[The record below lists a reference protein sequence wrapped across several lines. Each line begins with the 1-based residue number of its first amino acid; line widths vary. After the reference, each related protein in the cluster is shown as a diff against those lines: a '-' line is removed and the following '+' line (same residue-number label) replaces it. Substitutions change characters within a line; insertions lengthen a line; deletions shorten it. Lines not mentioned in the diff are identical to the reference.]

1 VSAPAASV
9 GPAAWGAFRGPA
21 KRGLPAAA
29 VPAAAALLG
38 AAVAFGNP
46 MLVALALVPA
56 AIALVLKPD
65 GAAVVFAFGFYLNLP
80 VVIVHHTGAPSILAS
95 GLALVLLI
103 PLFGYVVAG
112 RQPVVLTPAL
122 GLMVGYL
129 AALVLSGTLAPGAG
143 PDTVSTIANFLSE
156 GLLLY
161 LLVTNVVRTPRT
173 LRAVVWALVLAGALM
188 GALSVWQELTHNY
201 HQTLWGLAQVDRTG
215 STVGTAAGFGKDLR
229 PRLAGPIGEKNR
241 YAQILLVLLPLALWL
256 VRTETVR
263 VKRLL
268 AAGCAFF
275 TVCGILLTFSRGAA
289 VALLVT
295 VLVMAVLGFVRA
307 RHVALL
313 LVAVLGLT
321 FAVAPDYITR
331 LQTLSAVDSATSQ
344 GTSADAAVVGRAT
357 EGLAAF
363 NAFKDHPIVGVG
375 PGQFFRRYSQE
386 YGNQLNLR
394 FLATDRQAH
403 NLYLAIAAD
412 TGILGLA
419 MFLGIVLVTIV
430 QLWRLNVFWR
440 RRRPEHAQLALAFL
454 LALVAYMASGAFL
467 QLSYQRYFFVLVA
480 LANATIWVLRREAQ
494 RLPAAA

>member
-1 VSAPAASV
+1 V
-9 GPAAWGAFRGPA
+9 
-21 KRGLPAAA
+21 
-29 VPAAAALLG
+29 
-38 AAVAFGNP
+38 
-46 MLVALALVPA
+46 
-56 AIALVLKPD
+56 
-65 GAAVVFAFGFYLNLP
+65 
-80 VVIVHHTGAPSILAS
+80 
-95 GLALVLLI
+95 
-103 PLFGYVVAG
+103 
-112 RQPVVLTPAL
+112 
-122 GLMVGYL
+122 
-129 AALVLSGTLAPGAG
+129 
-143 PDTVSTIANFLSE
+143 
-156 GLLLY
+156 
-161 LLVTNVVRTPRT
+161 
-173 LRAVVWALVLAGALM
+173 
-188 GALSVWQELTHNY
+188 THNY

-256 VRTETVR
+256 VRTEAAR

-331 LQTLSAVDSATSQ
+331 LQTLSAVDSATSS

-440 RRRPEHAQLALAFL
+440 RRRPDHAQLALAFL
-454 LALVAYMASGAFL
+454 LSLVAYMASGAFL

>member
-1 VSAPAASV
+1 
-9 GPAAWGAFRGPA
+9 
-21 KRGLPAAA
+21 
-29 VPAAAALLG
+29 
-38 AAVAFGNP
+38 
-46 MLVALALVPA
+46 
-56 AIALVLKPD
+56 
-65 GAAVVFAFGFYLNLP
+65 
-80 VVIVHHTGAPSILAS
+80 
-95 GLALVLLI
+95 
-103 PLFGYVVAG
+103 
-112 RQPVVLTPAL
+112 
-122 GLMVGYL
+122 MVGYL

-188 GALSVWQELTHNY
+188 GALSVWQELTHSY

-256 VRTETVR
+256 VRTETAR
-263 VKRLL
+263 VKRML

-331 LQTLSAVDSATSQ
+331 LQTLSAVDSATS
-344 GTSADAAVVGRAT
+344 
-357 EGLAAF
+357 
-363 NAFKDHPIVGVG
+363 
-375 PGQFFRRYSQE
+375 
-386 YGNQLNLR
+386 
-394 FLATDRQAH
+394 
-403 NLYLAIAAD
+403 
-412 TGILGLA
+412 
-419 MFLGIVLVTIV
+419 
-430 QLWRLNVFWR
+430 
-440 RRRPEHAQLALAFL
+440 
-454 LALVAYMASGAFL
+454 
-467 QLSYQRYFFVLVA
+467 
-480 LANATIWVLRREAQ
+480 
-494 RLPAAA
+494 